1 MQPEHVIAVYDGT
14 PGADELL
21 DSLSRLVRAYRG
33 RLTILIVRTVRLAEA
48 MPTYTPGADR
58 SVDEMVERAER
69 LARSR
74 GVNHSVHVRYV
85 RAFGPAV
92 VSEARLHSADLVA
105 LPVPDPGRI
114 PSDLAEWEDLRL
126 VMRQVTCAVMLYR
139 PSR

>member
-1 MQPEHVIAVYDGT
+1 MALEHAIAVYDGSQ
-14 PGADELL
+14 AAEELL
-21 DSLSRLVRAYRG
+21 DSVARLVRACRG
-33 RLTILIVRTVRLAEA
+33 RLTILIARTVPLAEA
-48 MPTYTPGADR
+48 MPTYAAGRDPE
-58 SVDEMVERAER
+58 VDAMVERAER

-74 GVNHSVHVRYV
+74 GVNHAVHVRYV
-85 RAFGPAV
+85 RALGPAV

-139 PSR
+139 SGR